1 MKIRSFLLWLLAFI
15 LMGALA
21 VYQRT
26 TGPTYPVRGKV
37 ELKGKPYSY
46 KLLRTQDSDKDA
58 PVELEVPKGT
68 KAIFRY
74 KRFKSHDDWTAIE
87 LDEKDGKISTSIPM
101 QPPAG
106 KVIYQLDVF
115 DGEKYIPLTDKP
127 VIIRFKGS
135 VPDLVLVPHIFFM
148 FFAMV
153 FSLRTGLEVLVKGR
167 QTYWMTGVTLLLFL
181 VGGLI
186 MGPIVQKYA
195 FDAYWTGWPF
205 GHDLTDNKTLAAFV
219 FWLIAWIVLRK
230 NRENRLWPAIATVV
244 MLAVYLIP
252 HSVLGSEIDY
262 TESEEKPQTETAP

>member
-1 MKIRSFLLWLLAFI
+1 MQLKSILLWFLALI
-15 LMGALA
+15 LMGSLA
-21 VYQRT
+21 IYQRT
-26 TGPTYPVRGKV
+26 TGPTYP
-37 ELKGKPYSY
+37 LKGSVVLQGKEY
-46 KLLRTQDSDKDA
+46 KFKFLRSQDSDKDA
-58 PVELEVPKGT
+58 PVEFEVPKGT

-74 KRFKSHDDWTAIE
+74 KRFKSHDDWTAVE
-87 LDEKDGKISTSIPM
+87 FEEKGGVISTAIPM

-106 KVIYQLDVF
+106 KVEYQLAVS
-115 DGEKYIPLTDKP
+115 DGEKYVPLTDEP

-135 VPDLVLVPHIFFM
+135 VPDFVLIPHIFFM

-167 QTYWMTGVTLLLFL
+167 QTYWMTTVTLLLFL
-181 VGGLI
+181 VGGLV

-205 GHDLTDNKTLAAFV
+205 GHDLTDNKTLVAFI
-219 FWLIAWIVLRK
+219 FWLIAWLVLRK
-230 NRENRLWPAIATVV
+230 NRANRLWPAIATAV

-262 TESEEKPQTETAP
+262 TKLEEKPQTELTP